1 MTAYNLVSFL
11 GIFIIAGFAW
21 LLSANRKVVNWR
33 VVGWG
38 VGLQFLFAF
47 FVFVIPA
54 GTKFFLVVNRVVV
67 TLLGS
72 ASAGTRFVFG
82 RLAVPPG
89 MTGEAGET
97 SLGSILAFQ
106 GLATIIFFAALIG
119 ALYYLGIMPFFI
131 RLFARVFTK
140 LMRVSGAESLCVSS
154 EIFVG
159 VESSLIVRPHLA
171 TMTRSELTTILTAGM
186 STIASTVLAV
196 YVFLLQNEIPAIAGH
211 LVSASLLAAP
221 ATLVIS
227 KLLMPET
234 ETPETLG
241 LDIKP
246 HYEKEENLILA
257 IIGGAKNGLQLLGGI
272 ITLLLAFLGLLALL
286 DLMLGWGGGYL
297 NSWFGWNLDW
307 SFRTFL
313 GFLFYPFTLVLGVP
327 PADALSIA
335 KVIGE
340 RTVATEVASF
350 QHLSELLAQ
359 GALQSPRSALIGSY
373 AICGFAHVASLAIFI
388 GGVGALAPSRYRDLS
403 RLGFRA
409 LVAATL
415 VGLMT
420 AAVAG
425 TFFTGS
431 SILLGK

>member
-1 MTAYNLVSFL
+1 MTAYNFVSFL

-38 VGLQFLFAF
+38 IGLQFLFAF

-119 ALYYLGIMPFFI
+119 ALYYLGVMPFFI

-286 DLMLGWGGGYL
+286 DLILGWGGGYL

>member
-1 MTAYNLVSFL
+1 MSAYNLVSLL
-11 GIFIIAGFAW
+11 GIFVIAAFAW

-38 VGLQFLFAF
+38 IGLQFLFALF
-47 FVFVIPA
+47 IFVVPV
-54 GTKFFLVVNRVVV
+54 GTKFFLFINRVVIK
-67 TLLGS
+67 LLDS
-72 ASAGTRFVFG
+72 ATAGTRFVFG
-82 RLAVPPG
+82 RLALPPG
-89 MTGEAGET
+89 TINEAGEA

-106 GLATIIFFAALIG
+106 GLSTIIFFAALIG
-119 ALYYLGIMPFFI
+119 ALYYLGVMPFFV
-131 RLFARVFTK
+131 RLFARVFTR

-159 VESSLIVRPHLA
+159 VESSLIIRPHLA
-171 TMTRSELTTILTAGM
+171 GMTRSELTTILTAGM

-196 YVFLLQNEIPAIAGH
+196 YVFLLQSEIPAIAGH
-211 LVSASLLAAP
+211 LVSASFLAAP

-234 ETPETLG
+234 GKPETLG
-241 LDIKP
+241 VDIKP
-246 HYEKEENLILA
+246 HYEREDNLIMA
-257 IIGGAKNGLQLLGGI
+257 IINGAKSGLQLLGGI

-286 DLMLGWGGGYL
+286 DLVLGWFGGYL
-297 NSWFGWNLDW
+297 NLWFGWHLEW
-307 SFRTFL
+307 SFKTFL
-313 GFLFYPFTLVLGVP
+313 SYLFYPFTLVIGVP
-327 PADALSIA
+327 PSDALAIA
-335 KVIGE
+335 KVVGE

-350 QHLSELLAQ
+350 QHLSQLLAQ

-373 AICGFAHVASLAIFI
+373 AVCGFAHVASLAIFI
-388 GGVGALAPSRYRDLS
+388 GGIGALVPSRYRDLS

-409 LVAATL
+409 LLAATL

-431 SILLGK
+431 SILLGR

>member
-38 VGLQFLFAF
+38 IGLQFLFAF
-47 FVFVIPA
+47 FVFVVPA
-54 GTKFFLVVNRVVV
+54 GTQFFLFVNRVVV

-72 ASAGTRFVFG
+72 ATAGTRFIFG
-82 RLAVPPG
+82 RLALPPG
-89 MTGEAGET
+89 TTNEAGET

-106 GLATIIFFAALIG
+106 GLSTIIFFAALIG
-119 ALYYLGIMPFFI
+119 ALYYLGVMPYFV

-159 VESSLIVRPHLA
+159 VESSLVVRPHLA
-171 TMTRSELTTILTAGM
+171 GMTRSELTTILTAGM

-196 YVFLLQNEIPAIAGH
+196 YVFLLQKEIPAIAGH

-241 LDIKP
+241 IDIKP
-246 HYEKEENLILA
+246 HYEKEDNLILA
-257 IIGGAKNGLQLLGGI
+257 VMSGAKNGLQLLGGI
-272 ITLLLAFLGLLALL
+272 ITLLLAFLGLLALV
-286 DLMLGWGGGYL
+286 DLILGWGGGYL

-335 KVIGE
+335 RVIGE

-350 QHLSELLAQ
+350 KDLSQLLAQ

-388 GGVGALAPSRYRDLS
+388 GGISALAPSRTKDLS

-409 LVAATL
+409 LLAATL

-431 SILLGK
+431 SILLGR

>member
-1 MTAYNLVSFL
+1 MEIYNLVSFA
-11 GIFIIAGFAW
+11 GIFVIAGFAW

-33 VVGWG
+33 VVAWG
-38 VGLQFLFAF
+38 IGLQFLFAF
-47 FVFVIPA
+47 FIFTVPA
-54 GTKFFLVVNRVVV
+54 GTRFFLFVNKVVV
-67 TLLGS
+67 TVLES

-82 RLAVPPG
+82 RLALPPG
-89 MTGEAGET
+89 ATGDAGET

-131 RLFARVFTK
+131 RLFARVFTR

-159 VESSLIVRPHLA
+159 VESSLVIRPHLA
-171 TMTRSELTTILTAGM
+171 EMTRSELTTILTAGM

-196 YVFLLQNEIPAIAGH
+196 YVFLLQKEIPTIAGH
-211 LVSASLLAAP
+211 LVSASFLAAP
-221 ATLVIS
+221 ATLVIA

-234 ETPETLG
+234 EAPKTLG

-246 HYEKEENLILA
+246 HYARDDNLIMA
-257 IIGGAKNGLQLLGGI
+257 IINGAYNGLRLLGGI

-286 DLMLGWGGGYL
+286 DLVLGFMGGYL
-297 NSWFGWNLDW
+297 NQWLGWNLDW
-307 SFRTFL
+307 SFKTFL
-313 GFLFYPFTLVLGVP
+313 GYLFYPFTLAVGVP
-327 PADALSIA
+327 PADALAIA

-350 QHLSELLAQ
+350 QDLSQLLGQ
-359 GALQSPRSALIGSY
+359 QALQHPRSGIIASY
-373 AICGFAHVASLAIFI
+373 AVCGFAHVASLAIFI
-388 GGVGALAPSRYRDLS
+388 GGIGALAPSRYKDLS

-409 LVAATL
+409 LLAATL

-425 TFFTGS
+425 TFFTGG
-431 SILLGK
+431 SILMGQ

>member
-1 MTAYNLVSFL
+1 MTAHNLVSFC
-11 GIFIIAGFAW
+11 GIFVIAGFAW

-38 VGLQFLFAF
+38 IGLQFLFAF
-47 FVFVIPA
+47 FVFVVPA
-54 GTKFFLVVNRVVV
+54 GTKFFLLVNRVVV

-82 RLAVPPG
+82 RLAIPPG
-89 MTGEAGET
+89 STGEGGET

-106 GLATIIFFAALIG
+106 GLSTIIFFAALIG
-119 ALYYLGIMPFFI
+119 ALYYLGVMPFFV
-131 RLFARVFTK
+131 RLFARVFTR

-196 YVFLLQNEIPAIAGH
+196 YVFILQKEIPAIAGH

-241 LDIKP
+241 LDVKP

-286 DLMLGWGGGYL
+286 DLILGWLGGYL
-297 NSWFGWNLDW
+297 NSWFGWSLDW

-313 GFLFYPFTLVLGVP
+313 GFLFYPFTLVIGVP

-335 KVIGE
+335 KIVGE

-350 QHLSELLAQ
+350 GHLSQLVAQ

-388 GGVGALAPSRYRDLS
+388 GGIGALAPSRYRDLS

-431 SILLGK
+431 SILLGR

>member
-1 MTAYNLVSFL
+1 MSAYNLVSLL
-11 GIFIIAGFAW
+11 GIFAIAGFAW

-38 VGLQFLFAF
+38 IGIQFLFALF
-47 FVFVIPA
+47 IFVVPV

-67 TLLGS
+67 KLLDS
-72 ASAGTRFVFG
+72 ATAGTRFVFG
-82 RLAVPPG
+82 RLALPPG
-89 MTGEAGET
+89 VTNEAGET

-106 GLATIIFFAALIG
+106 GLSTIIFFAALIG
-119 ALYYLGIMPFFI
+119 ALYYLGVMPFFV
-131 RLFARVFTK
+131 RLFARVFTR

-159 VESSLIVRPHLA
+159 VESSLIIRPHLA
-171 TMTRSELTTILTAGM
+171 GMTRSELTTILTAGM

-196 YVFLLQNEIPAIAGH
+196 YVFLLQSEIPAIAGH
-211 LVSASLLAAP
+211 LVSASFLAAP

-234 ETPETLG
+234 GKPETLG
-241 LDIKP
+241 VDIKP
-246 HYEKEENLILA
+246 HYDREENLILA
-257 IIGGAKNGLQLLGGI
+257 IINGAKSGLQLLGGI

-286 DLMLGWGGGYL
+286 DLVLGWFGGYL
-297 NSWFGWNLDW
+297 NQWFGWQLDW
-307 SFRTFL
+307 SFKTLL
-313 GFLFYPFTLVLGVP
+313 GYIFYPFTLVIGVP
-327 PADALSIA
+327 PGDALAIA
-335 KVIGE
+335 KVVGE

-350 QHLSELLAQ
+350 QHLSQLLAQ

-373 AICGFAHVASLAIFI
+373 AVCGFAHVASLAIFI
-388 GGVGALAPSRYRDLS
+388 GGIGALVPSRYKDLS

-409 LVAATL
+409 LLAATL

>member
-1 MTAYNLVSFL
+1 
-11 GIFIIAGFAW
+11 
-21 LLSANRKVVNWR
+21 
-33 VVGWG
+33 
-38 VGLQFLFAF
+38 
-47 FVFVIPA
+47 
-54 GTKFFLVVNRVVV
+54 
-67 TLLGS
+67 
-72 ASAGTRFVFG
+72 
-82 RLAVPPG
+82 
-89 MTGEAGET
+89 
-97 SLGSILAFQ
+97 
-106 GLATIIFFAALIG
+106 
-119 ALYYLGIMPFFI
+119 MPFFV
-131 RLFARVFTK
+131 RLLARVFTK
-140 LMRVSGAESLCVSS
+140 LMRVSAAESLCVSS

-159 VESSLIVRPHLA
+159 VESSLVVRPHLA
-171 TMTRSELTTILTAGM
+171 GMTRSELTTVLTAGM
-186 STIASTVLAV
+186 STIASTVLAI
-196 YVFLLQNEIPAIAGH
+196 YVFLLQKEIPAIAGH

-234 ETPETLG
+234 EKPETLG

-257 IIGGAKNGLQLLGGI
+257 VMNGAKNGLQLLGGI

-286 DLMLGWGGGYL
+286 DLILGWGGGYL

-313 GFLFYPFTLVLGVP
+313 GYLFYPFTLVLGVP

-350 QHLSELLAQ
+350 QHLSQLLAQ
-359 GALQSPRSALIGSY
+359 GALRSPRSALIGSY

-388 GGVGALAPSRYRDLS
+388 GGIGALAPSRYKDLS
-403 RLGFRA
+403 RIGFRA
-409 LVAATL
+409 LLAATL

>member
-1 MTAYNLVSFL
+1 MEIYNFVSFA
-11 GIFIIAGFAW
+11 GIFVIAGFAW

-33 VVGWG
+33 VVAWG
-38 VGLQFLFAF
+38 IGLQFLFAF
-47 FVFVIPA
+47 FIFVVPA
-54 GTKFFLVVNRVVV
+54 GTKFFLFVNRIVV
-67 TLLGS
+67 TVLES

-82 RLAVPPG
+82 RLALPPG
-89 MTGEAGET
+89 AASDTGES

-106 GLATIIFFAALIG
+106 GLATVIFFAALIG
-119 ALYYLGIMPFFI
+119 ALYYLGIMPFFV
-131 RLFARVFTK
+131 RLFARVFTR

-171 TMTRSELTTILTAGM
+171 EMTRSELTTILTAGM

-196 YVFLLQNEIPAIAGH
+196 YVFLLQREIPTIAGH
-211 LVSASLLAAP
+211 LVSASFLAAP
-221 ATLVIS
+221 ATLVIA

-234 ETPETLG
+234 EAPKTLG

-246 HYEKEENLILA
+246 HYERDENLIMA
-257 IIGGAKNGLQLLGGI
+257 IVNGAYNGLRLLGGI

-286 DLMLGWGGGYL
+286 DLVLGFMGGYL
-297 NSWFGWNLDW
+297 NQWLGWNLDW
-307 SFRTFL
+307 SFKTFL
-313 GFLFYPFTLVLGVP
+313 GYLFYPFTLAVGVP
-327 PADALSIA
+327 PADALEIA

-350 QHLSELLAQ
+350 QDLSQLLGRQ
-359 GALQSPRSALIGSY
+359 ALQYPRSGIIASY
-373 AICGFAHVASLAIFI
+373 AVCGFAHVASLAIFI
-388 GGVGALAPSRYRDLS
+388 GGIGALAPSRYKDLS

-425 TFFTGS
+425 TFFSGG
-431 SILLGK
+431 SILMGQ

>member
-21 LLSANRKVVNWR
+21 LLSANRRVVNWR
-33 VVGWG
+33 VVFWG
-38 VGLQFLFAF
+38 IGLQFLFAF
-47 FVFVIPA
+47 FVFVVPA
-54 GTKFFLVVNRVVV
+54 GTKFFLFVNRVVV

-72 ASAGTRFVFG
+72 ATAGTRFVFG
-82 RLAVPPG
+82 RLALPPG
-89 MTGEAGET
+89 ITNEAGET
-97 SLGSILAFQ
+97 SLGSMLAFQ
-106 GLATIIFFAALIG
+106 GLSTIIFFAALIG
-119 ALYYLGIMPFFI
+119 ALYYLGVMPFCV
-131 RLFARVFTK
+131 RLFARVFTR

-159 VESSLIVRPHLA
+159 VESSLVVRPHLA

-186 STIASTVLAV
+186 STIASTVLAI
-196 YVFLLQNEIPAIAGH
+196 YVFLLQKEIPAIAGH

-234 ETPETLG
+234 EKPETLG

-257 IIGGAKNGLQLLGGI
+257 IINGAKNGLQLLGGI
-272 ITLLLAFLGLLALL
+272 ITLLLAFLGLLALV
-286 DLMLGWGGGYL
+286 DLILGWGGGYL
-297 NSWFGWNLDW
+297 NSWFGWNVDW

-313 GFLFYPFTLVLGVP
+313 GYLFYPFTLVLGVP

-350 QHLSELLAQ
+350 QHLSQLLTQ

-388 GGVGALAPSRYRDLS
+388 GGIGALAPGRTKDLS

-409 LVAATL
+409 LLAATL

>member
-1 MTAYNLVSFL
+1 MSAYNLVSLL
-11 GIFIIAGFAW
+11 GIFVIAGFAW

-38 VGLQFLFAF
+38 IGLQFLFALF
-47 FVFVIPA
+47 IFVVPI
-54 GTKFFLVVNRVVV
+54 GTKFFLFVNRVVIK
-67 TLLGS
+67 LLDS
-72 ASAGTRFVFG
+72 ATAGTRFVFG
-82 RLAVPPG
+82 RLALPPG
-89 MTGEAGET
+89 AINEAGET

-106 GLATIIFFAALIG
+106 GLPTIIFFAALIG
-119 ALYYLGIMPFFI
+119 ALYHLGVMPFFV
-131 RLFARVFTK
+131 RLFARVFTR

-159 VESSLIVRPHLA
+159 VESSLVIRPHLA
-171 TMTRSELTTILTAGM
+171 GMTRSELTTILTAGM

-196 YVFLLQNEIPAIAGH
+196 YVFLLQSEIPAIAGH
-211 LVSASLLAAP
+211 LVSASFLAAP

-234 ETPETLG
+234 GKPETLG
-241 LDIKP
+241 VDIKP
-246 HYEKEENLILA
+246 HYEREENLILA
-257 IIGGAKNGLQLLGGI
+257 VINGAKSGLQLLGGI

-286 DLMLGWGGGYL
+286 DLVLGWFGGYL
-297 NSWFGWNLDW
+297 NQWLGWHLDW
-307 SFRTFL
+307 SFKTFL
-313 GFLFYPFTLVLGVP
+313 GYIFYPFTLVIGVP
-327 PADALSIA
+327 PGDALAIA
-335 KVIGE
+335 KVVGE

-350 QHLSELLAQ
+350 QHLSQLLTQ

-373 AICGFAHVASLAIFI
+373 AVCGFAHVASLAIFI
-388 GGVGALAPSRYRDLS
+388 GGIGALAPSRYKDLS

-409 LVAATL
+409 LLAATL

>member
-1 MTAYNLVSFL
+1 MTAYNFVSFF

-38 VGLQFLFAF
+38 IGLQFLFAF
-47 FVFVIPA
+47 FVFVVPA

-82 RLAVPPG
+82 RLALPPG
-89 MTGEAGET
+89 TTNEAGET
-97 SLGSILAFQ
+97 SLGSMLAFQ
-106 GLATIIFFAALIG
+106 GLSTIIFFAALIG
-119 ALYYLGIMPFFI
+119 ALYYLGIMPFFV
-131 RLFARVFTK
+131 RLFARVFTR

-234 ETPETLG
+234 EKPETLG

-286 DLMLGWGGGYL
+286 DLILGWGGGYL
-297 NSWFGWNLDW
+297 NSWFGWHIEW

-313 GFLFYPFTLVLGVP
+313 GYLFYPFTLVLGVP

-350 QHLSELLAQ
+350 QHLSGLLAQ

-409 LVAATL
+409 LLAATL

-431 SILLGK
+431 SILLGR

>member
-1 MTAYNLVSFL
+1 MTSYNFVSFF
-11 GIFIIAGFAW
+11 GIFLIAGFAW

-38 VGLQFLFAF
+38 IGLQFLFAF
-47 FVFVIPA
+47 FVFVVPA
-54 GTKFFLVVNRVVV
+54 GTKFFLFVNRVVV

-72 ASAGTRFVFG
+72 ATAGTRFVFG
-82 RLAVPPG
+82 RLALPPG
-89 MTGEAGET
+89 ITNEAGET
-97 SLGSILAFQ
+97 SLGSMLAFQ
-106 GLATIIFFAALIG
+106 GLSTIIFFAALIG
-119 ALYYLGIMPFFI
+119 ALYYLGVMPFFI
-131 RLFARVFTK
+131 RLFARVFSK

-159 VESSLIVRPHLA
+159 VESSLVVRPHLA
-171 TMTRSELTTILTAGM
+171 GMTRSELTTILTAGM

-196 YVFLLQNEIPAIAGH
+196 YVFLLQKEIPAIAGH

-234 ETPETLG
+234 EKPETLG
-241 LDIKP
+241 VDIKP

-257 IIGGAKNGLQLLGGI
+257 IISGAKNGLQLLGGI

-286 DLMLGWGGGYL
+286 DLILGWGGGYL
-297 NSWFGWNLDW
+297 NGWFGWNLDW

-313 GFLFYPFTLVLGVP
+313 GYLFYPFTLVLGVP

-350 QHLSELLAQ
+350 QHLSQLLAQ

-388 GGVGALAPSRYRDLS
+388 GGIGALAPSRYKDLS

-409 LVAATL
+409 LLAATL